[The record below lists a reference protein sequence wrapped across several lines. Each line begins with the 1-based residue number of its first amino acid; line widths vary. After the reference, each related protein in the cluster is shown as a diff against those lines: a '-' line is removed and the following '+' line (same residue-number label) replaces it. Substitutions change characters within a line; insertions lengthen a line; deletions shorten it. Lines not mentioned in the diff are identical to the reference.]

1 MAKLQG
7 SLANASGNILEQ
19 TVKTVFQNK
28 GFQLASYREWQ
39 KSPEKYGVELL
50 LTNVPYTTIYNHPGH
65 TEFLVKSEK
74 YKLEIRI
81 ECKWQQSAGSVDEK
95 LPYLYLNC
103 IESMPEKYI
112 VIVIDGDGFKKG
124 SKVWLREAVKEKKY
138 TSPVN
143 RDKSIEVFN
152 LKEFITWANKLLR

>member
-1 MAKLQG
+1 MVKPQG
-7 SLANASGNILEQ
+7 SLANASGNTLEQ

-28 GFQLASYREWQ
+28 GFQIVSYREC
-39 KSPEKYGVELL
+39 EKHSDRYGTELL

-65 TEFLVKSEK
+65 TEFLARSEK
-74 YKLEIRI
+74 YSFEIRI

-112 VIVIDGDGFKKG
+112 VIIIDGEGFKRG

-138 TSPVN
+138 TNPAN
-143 RDKSIEVFN
+143 KNKTIEVFS
-152 LKEFITWANKLLR
+152 LAEFITWANKLLR